1 MRRTVVLTFILC
13 LVAAVPAYGSHRPSH
28 RSLARMNSAV
38 RGSEFMPPPI
48 RQGRFHL
55 HGARVST
62 RGPWAKATVVPAGSL
77 KRRLDPALAIFHRRG
92 AGWRVVGVGTAE
104 VGCEHPRLPGKVR
117 RDLGL
122 SCLSARAADA
132 RAPRAVSGSC
142 SPVHGRGRTA
152 YRVRAYD
159 GLGCRA
165 ARGRLHHWLRQ
176 GFPRNQF
183 GWYCEMS
190 SARKLCSLGNG
201 AAPVGCCPNGAVR
214 ARAGGRSKEM
224 IEI

>member
-104 VGCEHPRLPGKVR
+104 VGCEHPRLPG
-117 RDLGL
+117 
-122 SCLSARAADA
+122 
-132 RAPRAVSGSC
+132 
-142 SPVHGRGRTA
+142 
-152 YRVRAYD
+152 
-159 GLGCRA
+159 
-165 ARGRLHHWLRQ
+165 
-176 GFPRNQF
+176 
-183 GWYCEMS
+183 
-190 SARKLCSLGNG
+190 
-201 AAPVGCCPNGAVR
+201 
-214 ARAGGRSKEM
+214 
-224 IEI
+224 